1 MKNKESVLKHRK
13 LPGPAGLL
21 PKLHEQ
27 MNHGERLAKCK
38 LPKKKK
44 DTEIYNLSES
54 CLSPSSSQNQSI
66 SSQVEETI
74 LLSQLQ
80 SDCGPIIWSI
90 IQKYSIQNILKMI
103 TCNQLPKELLPTD
116 ARAFLKDNSGVLGC
130 TIHRSVIKAYKNS
143 LCCCSLLLL
152 KQVSIFSPTGKKFY
166 ANITL
171 SNVVRIYTPE
181 NTTNSHIVTV
191 HPRFASPLSIS
202 EVEALEA
209 DCLKPPTPSSMAT
222 AASSSSQLSLSPI
235 SKPVCYRIQPQVVM
249 RNNQSTMINVSSE
262 QSIKKCST
270 ISISQYSSG
279 LGSLLKCNSISIASK
294 LPVNCHIPVTDSDQ
308 INHHQQQPIDCLTT
322 IKITPPMSI
331 NMSTLDDTMNTDLL
345 EDDMDDLL
353 FSMADEIP

>member
-103 TCNQLPKELLPTD
+103 TCNQLPKGKIPIICGFLDEIELLPTD

-209 DCLKPPTPSSMAT
+209 DCLKLPTPSSMAT

-235 SKPVCYRIQPQVVM
+235 SKPV
-249 RNNQSTMINVSSE
+249 
-262 QSIKKCST
+262 
-270 ISISQYSSG
+270 
-279 LGSLLKCNSISIASK
+279 
-294 LPVNCHIPVTDSDQ
+294 
-308 INHHQQQPIDCLTT
+308 
-322 IKITPPMSI
+322 
-331 NMSTLDDTMNTDLL
+331 
-345 EDDMDDLL
+345 
-353 FSMADEIP
+353 